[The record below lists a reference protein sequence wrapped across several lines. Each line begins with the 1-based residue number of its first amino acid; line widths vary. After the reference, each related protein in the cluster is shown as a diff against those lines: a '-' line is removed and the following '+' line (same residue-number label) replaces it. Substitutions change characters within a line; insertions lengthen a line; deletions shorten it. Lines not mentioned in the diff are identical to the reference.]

1 MNSISVFIIFQVVH
15 NKLMACLNHLV
26 PKSAEAVDIGSTNG
40 ASSHR
45 MWYPAKEV
53 SVESLI
59 IGALES
65 AFWEMDQ
72 QIGEDKKRY
81 KMLGNI
87 TFWIILFVH
96 LRTYG
101 CSGCN
106 CTHSFPAPARNY
118 TYKCIT
124 YSALPQSCTYTC
136 THAI

>member
-1 MNSISVFIIFQVVH
+1 MNDTKSGINFISLVFFLIFQVVH

-26 PKSAEAVDIGSTNG
+26 PKSAEAVDVGSTNG

-45 MWYPAKEV
+45 TMMWYPAKEV

-81 KMLGNI
+81 KMLGK
-87 TFWIILFVH
+87 
-96 LRTYG
+96 
-101 CSGCN
+101 
-106 CTHSFPAPARNY
+106 SF
-118 TYKCIT
+118 
-124 YSALPQSCTYTC
+124 
-136 THAI
+136 

>member
-87 TFWIILFVH
+87 TFWMILFVH

-101 CSGCN
+101 CSGCITFYEISRLFTVF
-106 CTHSFPAPARNY
+106 C
-118 TYKCIT
+118 KCI
-124 YSALPQSCTYTC
+124 
-136 THAI
+136 

>member
-1 MNSISVFIIFQVVH
+1 MKHKTCDEFNFCVFFIFQVVH

-65 AFWEMDQ
+65 AFWVCKACKFD
-72 QIGEDKKRY
+72 
-81 KMLGNI
+81 L
-87 TFWIILFVH
+87 
-96 LRTYG
+96 TYAF
-101 CSGCN
+101 
-106 CTHSFPAPARNY
+106 FP
-118 TYKCIT
+118 
-124 YSALPQSCTYTC
+124 
-136 THAI
+136 

>member
-87 TFWIILFVH
+87 TFWMILFVH

-106 CTHSFPAPARNY
+106 CTHSFLGKSY
-118 TYKCIT
+118 
-124 YSALPQSCTYTC
+124 
-136 THAI
+136 